1 MRTVFD
7 VLYSALTQVN
17 REDGFVR
24 DTGGP
29 AVNYTKIMS
38 IRRELAAEHALLRGP
53 QQVATAPSISH
64 LGSSLD
70 TLMRTVGEG
79 VDQPAHG
86 KQMDPPRRR
95 PLRGLVLG
103 PQADA

>member
-7 VLYSALTQVN
+7 VLSSALTQVN
-17 REDGFVR
+17 DADGFVR

-64 LGSSLD
+64 
-70 TLMRTVGEG
+70 
-79 VDQPAHG
+79 
-86 KQMDPPRRR
+86 
-95 PLRGLVLG
+95 PLVPL
-103 PQADA
+103 